1 MFHILIPALIC
12 IDKIASITQKIASA
26 YKTYQEAEKAKEQ
39 KERNRNRYVRKEDV
53 YPNNK

>member
-12 IDKIASITQKIASA
+12 IEKVASIAEKATRS
-26 YKTYQEAEKAKEQ
+26 YKTFQEAEKIKEQ
-39 KERNRNRYVRKEDV
+39 KERNRTRYVRKEDV